1 MWIADNW
8 KDYELIDAGNGK
20 KLERWGERVLLRP
33 DPQAVWPCAKTSH
46 YWGKID
52 AVYHRSKKGGG
63 EWQYNRKFPERWV
76 IGYKDLKFNIGT
88 LGFKHT
94 GLFPEQAVNWD
105 WMSELIKNS
114 GREEVNVLNLF
125 SYTGGATLA
134 ASSAGAKVV
143 HVDASRGM
151 VSWAKD
157 NFAASGISDNPVR
170 FMVDDC
176 VKFVQRDGR
185 RDRKYHGIIMD
196 PPSYGRGPK
205 GETWKIED
213 MIYEHVKECVD
224 ILDDKPMFFLINSY
238 TTGLS
243 PHVLCNIMDLTIKE
257 KFGGTIT
264 SDEIGLPITSSTS
277 GLVLPCGASGRWTE
291 N

>member
-1 MWIADNW
+1 MWVADNW
-8 KDYELIDAGNGK
+8 QDYELIDAGNGN
-20 KLERWGERVLLRP
+20 KLERWGERILLRP
-33 DPQAVWPCAKTSH
+33 DPQAVWPCIKTSH

-52 AVYHRSKKGGG
+52 AVYHRSNKGGG
-63 EWQYNRKFPERWV
+63 EWEYNRKFPERWV

-105 WMSELIKNS
+105 WMSELIRNS
-114 GREEVNVLNLF
+114 GREEVKVLNLF

-134 ASSAGAKVV
+134 TSKAGANVV

-157 NFAASGISDNPVR
+157 NFAASGMTNSPVR
-170 FMVDDC
+170 YIVDDC
-176 VKFVQRDGR
+176 VKFVQREGR
-185 RDRKYHGIIMD
+185 RENKYHGIIMD

-213 MIYEHVKECVD
+213 MIYDHVKECVD
-224 ILDDKPMFFLINSY
+224 ILEDKPLFFLINSY